1 MVALYKIKRTDL
13 NQLIKEMI
21 FLMAKRK
28 FKVAVDTAI
37 TLDEAFEEFMT
48 EKEAKN
54 LAKATLR
61 NYQQSYDMF
70 YEYHNLS
77 SSTYLSSIELK
88 LFYKWINHMKNN
100 EVRAQSIN
108 HYLRDWRCFMNWCY
122 VREYLEEP
130 VVIKEIEAQEG
141 LPKMYE
147 DEELHKMLEK
157 PRAGDGFS
165 DWRSWAIIST
175 VYATGLRASTL
186 CSLTLEDISFQRE
199 EIVIEKQKNKHAGI
213 LPLTSALANVLK
225 EYIKKWMRDAEPTDW
240 LFPSIT
246 GEQFNV
252 GALNHS
258 IKRYC
263 DSRGINGHGIHS
275 VRHNFARDMIVNGGG
290 EYRLQRYL
298 QHSNIQM
305 SQHYVKLFSSDLK
318 KDAEEFSPL
327 DNAKKKAKRTSQ
339 FKKG

>member
-1 MVALYKIKRTDL
+1 
-13 NQLIKEMI
+13 
-21 FLMAKRK
+21 MAKRK
-28 FKVAVDTAI
+28 FKQSYDTALS
-37 TLDEAFEEFMT
+37 LDEAFEQFME
-48 EKEAKN
+48 EKNAMN
-54 LAKATLR
+54 LSPKTIR
-61 NYQQSYDMF
+61 NYNQSYQLF
-70 YEYHNLS
+70 YDYHGLS
-77 SSTYLSSIELK
+77 KSTLVTDIQLP

-108 HYLRDWRCFMNWCY
+108 HYLRDWRAIMNWLFE
-122 VREYLEEP
+122 REHIKEA
-130 VVIKEIEAQEG
+130 VKVKEIEVQEG
-141 LPKMYE
+141 LPKMYS
-147 DEELHKMLEK
+147 DEEMAIMLEK

-165 DWRSWAIIST
+165 DWRSWAVIST

-186 CSLTLEDISFQRE
+186 CNLTIEDISFTRE
-199 EIVIEKQKNKHAGI
+199 EIVIEKQKNKKAGI
-213 LPLTSALANVLK
+213 LPLTPALANSLK
-225 EYIKKWMRDAEPTDW
+225 EYIKKWMRDAEPADW

-258 IKRYC
+258 IARYC
-263 DSRGINGHGIHS
+263 AARGIKGHGIHS
-275 VRHNFARDMIVNGGG
+275 IRHNFARDMIINGAG

-318 KDAEEFSPL
+318 KDAAEFSPL
-327 DNAKKKAKRTSQ
+327 DNAKKKARRTSA

>member
-1 MVALYKIKRTDL
+1 
-13 NQLIKEMI
+13 
-21 FLMAKRK
+21 MAKRK
-28 FKVAVDTAI
+28 FKNSYSTAVTFK
-37 TLDEAFEEFMT
+37 EAFEQFIE
-48 EKEAKN
+48 EKTAIN
-54 LAKATLR
+54 LSPKTIR
-61 NYQQSYDMF
+61 NYKQSIEIFYD
-70 YEYHNLS
+70 YHNLD
-77 SSTYLSSIELK
+77 SSTLLEEIQMPMV
-88 LFYKWINHMKNN
+88 YKWINHMKNN
-100 EVRAQSIN
+100 EVRGQSIN
-108 HYLRDWRCFMNWCY
+108 HYLRDLRTFFNWCQE
-122 VREYLEEP
+122 RELIQEALK
-130 VVIKEIEAQEG
+130 IKEIEVQEG
-141 LPKMYE
+141 LPKMYSD
-147 DEELHKMLEK
+147 DEMAIMLEK

-186 CSLTLEDISFQRE
+186 CNLTIEDISFTRE

-213 LPLTSALANVLK
+213 LPLTPALASSLK
-225 EYIKKWMRDAEPTDW
+225 EYIKKWMRDAEPSDW

-263 DSRGINGHGIHS
+263 DARGIDGHGIHS
-275 VRHNFARDMIVNGGG
+275 IRHNFARDMIINGAG

-318 KDAEEFSPL
+318 KDAAEFSPL
-327 DNAKKKAKRTSQ
+327 DNAKKKARRTSA
-339 FKKG
+339 FKKS

>member
-1 MVALYKIKRTDL
+1 
-13 NQLIKEMI
+13 
-21 FLMAKRK
+21 MAKRK
-28 FKVAVDTAI
+28 FKVATNAAI
-37 TLDEAFEEFMT
+37 TLDEAFEQFIE
-48 EKEAKN
+48 EKQAKN
-54 LAKATLR
+54 LSKATLR
-61 NYQQSYDMF
+61 NYNQSFQMF

-77 SSTYLSSIELK
+77 TSTLLDEIQLP

-100 EVRAQSIN
+100 EVRPQSIN
-108 HYLRDWRCFMNWCY
+108 HYLRDWRGFMNWAY
-122 VREYLEEP
+122 ERDMIKEP
-130 VVIKEIEAQEG
+130 IKVKEIEVQEG
-141 LPKMYE
+141 LPKMYSDNE
-147 DEELHKMLEK
+147 IAIMLEK
-157 PRAGDGFS
+157 PRQGDGFS

-213 LPLTSALANVLK
+213 LPLTAALANVLK
-225 EYIKKWMRDAEPTDW
+225 EYIKTWMKEAEPTDW

-246 GEQFNV
+246 GEQFNT

-258 IKRYC
+258 IQRYC
-263 DSRGINGHGIHS
+263 KARGIEGHGIHS
-275 VRHNFARDMIVNGGG
+275 IRHNFARDMIINGAG
-290 EYRLQRYL
+290 EYRLQKYL

-327 DNAKKKAKRTSQ
+327 DNAKKKAKRTSA
-339 FKKG
+339 FKKGK

>member
-1 MVALYKIKRTDL
+1 
-13 NQLIKEMI
+13 
-21 FLMAKRK
+21 MAKRK
-28 FKVAVDTAI
+28 FKQSYDTKP
-37 TLDEAFEEFMT
+37 TLDEAFEQFIE
-48 EKEAKN
+48 EKTANNLSKSTIKN
-54 LAKATLR
+54 
-61 NYQQSYDMF
+61 YEQSYSMF
-70 YEYHNLS
+70 CEYHSLKP
-77 SSTYLSSIELK
+77 STLLEEIQMP

-108 HYLRDWRCFMNWCY
+108 HYLRDWRAFMNWCY
-122 VREYLEEP
+122 QREHIQEQ
-130 VVIKEIEAQEG
+130 VKIKEIEVQEE
-141 LPKMYE
+141 LPKMYTD
-147 DEELHKMLEK
+147 DEMAIMLEK
-157 PRAGDGFS
+157 PRQGDGFS

-186 CSLTLEDISFQRE
+186 CALTLEDINFVRE
-199 EIVIEKQKNKHAGI
+199 EIVIERQKNKKSGL
-213 LPLTSALANVLK
+213 LPLTPALANSIK
-225 EYIKKWMRDAEPTDW
+225 EYLKKWMKDADPTDW

-258 IKRYC
+258 IARYC
-263 DSRGINGHGIHS
+263 EARGIKGHGIHS
-275 VRHNFARDMIVNGGG
+275 IRHNFARDMIINGAG

-327 DNAKKKAKRTSQ
+327 DNAKKKARRTSA